1 MAVQDTYAENIPAG
15 VPGAI
20 VDMIPK
26 TLISRT
32 VEPAAGIAFG
42 LPVYRG
48 VNDKGVVATGTA
60 ANYVGFTV
68 LDRSVREGNQF
79 SQYESARIMTDGALW
94 ITAPAAVADGAA
106 VVIGG
111 VTIPGAFYQTTTT
124 AANQLAQIR
133 LNRVSAPAA

>member
-1 MAVQDTYAENIPAG
+1 MAVQNTYAENIPDG
-15 VPGAI
+15 VPGSI

-32 VEPAAGIAFG
+32 VEPADGIAFG

-48 VNDKGVVATGTA
+48 ANDKGVVATGTA
-60 ANYVGFTV
+60 DNYVGFTV

-79 SQYESARIMTDGALW
+79 SQYESARIMTDGALLVS
-94 ITAPAAVADGAA
+94 APAAVTDGAA

>member
-48 VNDKGVVATGTA
+48 ANDKGVVATGTA

-79 SQYESARIMTDGALW
+79 SQYESARIMTDGALL

>member
-1 MAVQDTYAENIPAG
+1 MAVQTTYSENIPAG

-48 VNDKGVVATGTA
+48 ANDKGVVATGTA

>member
-1 MAVQDTYAENIPAG
+1 MAVQTNYAENIPVG

-32 VEPAAGIAFG
+32 VETAAGIAFG

-48 VNDKGVVATGTA
+48 TGDKGVVATGTA

-68 LDRSVREGNQF
+68 LDRSVREGNLF
-79 SQYESARIMTDGALW
+79 SQYESARIMTDGAIW
-94 ITAPAAVADGAA
+94 ITAPANVADGAA

-111 VTIPGAFYQTTTT
+111 VTIPGAFYQTTATSG
-124 AANQLAQIR
+124 QLAQVR
-133 LNRVSAPAA
+133 LNRVAPAA

>member
-32 VEPAAGIAFG
+32 VEPAAGIGFG

-48 VNDKGVVATGTA
+48 ANDKGVVATGTA